1 MASISQNTID
11 LIKDSAD
18 IVDVISE
25 FVPLQNAGKNMKG
38 LCPFHSEKTPSFF
51 VSKERQI
58 FNCFGCGKKG
68 NVVTFIQEYKHLSYV
83 DSLHYLA
90 DRYHIDME
98 FESKSTHTNQA
109 DNLYKANA
117 KALDF
122 YTLNLLNL
130 EQGKPAL
137 DYLINRGLDVETI
150 ETFEI
155 GFAPKS
161 AKSLFDQ
168 LSNDFQPLELINV
181 GLVNRGENDY
191 YDLFRNRIMFPIRDE
206 VERVIGFSGRVF
218 GNNDNPAKYVNTSQT
233 EIFSKSTVLYN
244 LHRALPHIRQKNRVI
259 LMEGYMDVI
268 KAYIAGAKETV
279 CSMGTQ
285 LTVDQALKLK
295 KYTENVVICYDGDRA
310 GKEATYK
317 AIKLLEE
324 AKLNV
329 SIAVMPDG
337 LDPDEFISKH
347 PNFNEFLDNN
357 LKDQYEFV
365 YQMIVQSKD
374 ITIPAEIEKA
384 KNQLFDF
391 FSKTSGTI
399 RDIYFNK
406 FASDT
411 LINVEVLKGD
421 YRQTQINN
429 RITAGLKNSVRKN
442 TNTKKYPP
450 MFLKAETVIINYYI
464 HDKYFRD
471 IIDSKFNMI
480 YFKNS
485 DNLNFILTAME
496 INKSYVGEDFLV
508 AIKSSLADDIYRQKL
523 DQLLFEETYNYTI
536 QEFNECVGT
545 LTIAKI
551 EDEISFLVEE
561 ASKCDQNIPEEKTQ
575 YINYYIEITELRK
588 KKMDLRS
595 EGRKNGKT
603 GNNKKVR

>member
-68 NVVTFIQEYKHLSYV
+68 NVITFIQEYKHLSFV
-83 DSLHYLA
+83 ESLHYLA
-90 DRYHIDME
+90 DRYHVDIE
-98 FESKSTHTNQA
+98 FDSKPTNTNQV

-122 YTLNLLNL
+122 FALNLLNL
-130 EQGKPAL
+130 DHGKPAL
-137 DYLINRGLDVETI
+137 DYLIGRGLDVQTI

-155 GFAPKS
+155 GYAPKS
-161 AKSLFDQ
+161 SKSLFEQ
-168 LSNDFQPLELINV
+168 LKNDFQPLDLLNASLI
-181 GLVNRGENDY
+181 NRGENDY

-206 VERVIGFSGRVF
+206 TEKIIGFSGRVF
-218 GNNDNPAKYVNTSQT
+218 GENDNPAKYVNTAQT

-244 LHRALPHIRQKNRVI
+244 LHRALPHIRQKHRVI

-285 LTVDQALKLK
+285 LTVDQALKLR
-295 KYTENVVICYDGDRA
+295 KYTENVIICYDGDRA

-317 AIKLLEE
+317 AIKLLED

-337 LDPDEFISKH
+337 MDPDEFISKY
-347 PNFNEFLDNN
+347 PNFNEFLDNG

-365 YQMIVQSKD
+365 YQMIVKNKD
-374 ITIPAEIEKA
+374 LTIPAEIEKA

-391 FSKTSGTI
+391 FAKTSGTI

-406 FASDT
+406 FASDSF
-411 LINVEVLKGD
+411 INLEVLKGD

-429 RITAGLKNSVRKN
+429 RITANFKNVAEKKTTLKKC
-442 TNTKKYPP
+442 PP
-450 MFLKAETVIINYYI
+450 MFLKAENVIINYYI
-464 HDKYFRD
+464 HDKYYRD
-471 IIDSKFNMI
+471 IIDSKFNFV

-496 INKSYVGEDFLV
+496 INKTYVGEDFFV
-508 AIKSSLADDIYRQKL
+508 AMKSSLADDIYRQKL
-523 DQLLFEETYNYTI
+523 DQLLFDEAYNYTVE
-536 QEFNECVGT
+536 EFDACVNT
-545 LTIAKI
+545 LAMAKI
-551 EDEISFLVEE
+551 EDEINFLEEE
-561 ASKCDQNIPEEKTQ
+561 AAKCNQNIPEEKTK
-575 YINYYIEITELRK
+575 YIEYYMEIKELNRK
-588 KKMDLRS
+588 KMNLRS

-603 GNNKKVR
+603 GNN